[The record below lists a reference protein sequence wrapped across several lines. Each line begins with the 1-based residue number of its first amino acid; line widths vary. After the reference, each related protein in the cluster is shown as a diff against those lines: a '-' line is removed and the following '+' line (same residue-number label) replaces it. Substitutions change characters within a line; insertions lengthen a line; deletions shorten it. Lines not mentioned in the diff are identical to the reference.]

1 MGVLAMTDTVNLI
14 FFDTRV
20 TLFVGRVDLIRYVTN
35 DLRVWPGDLLQR
47 PCVSQVDMH
56 WAGCEG
62 DLWGS
67 WL

>member
-1 MGVLAMTDTVNLI
+1 MTDTVGLI

-20 TLFVGRVDLIRYVTN
+20 TLFVGRADLIRYVN
-35 DLRVWPGDLLQR
+35 NHLRVWPGNLLQR
-47 PCVSQVDMH
+47 PCVLQVDER
-56 WAGCEG
+56 WAGCKG